1 MSLFFG
7 KRSRPKR
14 SFWDGFSL
22 GIGCS
27 YCRILLLV
35 DISCRNVDIII
46 AMFDI
51 NFRRYNFIYYR
62 NLKQEENK
70 FIQKLCFWDVAF
82 T

>member
-7 KRSRPKR
+7 KRSRPKDLLGR
-14 SFWDGFSL
+14 FSL

-51 NFRRYNFIYYR
+51 ISFTIAILNKKKI
-62 NLKQEENK
+62 NLFKSYA
-70 FIQKLCFWDVAF
+70 FGTLPLLDV
-82 T
+82 

>member
-35 DISCRNVDIII
+35 DISCRNVDIIR

-51 NFRRYNFIYYR
+51 ISFTIEILNKKKI
-62 NLKQEENK
+62 NLFKSYA
-70 FIQKLCFWDVAF
+70 FGTLPLLDV
-82 T
+82 